1 MAKQKSLLI
10 LEQKENVAYLTLN
23 RPAVHNALN
32 KALLVEMKEE
42 LESIK
47 ANPDIQAVLITGAGN
62 KAFSAGADIEYLNQA
77 TPMQIRELARLAVSV
92 NSFIENLN
100 KISIALI
107 NGFALGGGLELAESC
122 MLRVA
127 VTSAKLGHPEVRI
140 GAVAGWGGTTRLPRL
155 IGKSLAIEMLL
166 TGKMID
172 AKEAL
177 RYGLVHRVTEPEKLQ
192 SETAKLLQE
201 ILQNSPVA
209 VNLTWEAVHR
219 GLDLSIDESAKL
231 GADCFGLVA
240 ATSDFREGTNS
251 FLNKQKANFTGK

>member
-1 MAKQKSLLI
+1 MTQQENLLI
-10 LEQKENVAYLTLN
+10 SVQKENVAYLTLN

-32 KALLVEMKEE
+32 KALLVEIKKE
-42 LESIK
+42 LEAIK
-47 ANPDIQAVLITGAGN
+47 SNPDIQAVIFTGAGD
-62 KAFSAGADIEYLNQA
+62 KAFCAGADIEYLNQA
-77 TPMQIRELARLAVSV
+77 SPLQVRELAQLAVSI
-92 NSFIENLN
+92 NHLIENLN

-140 GAVAGWGGTTRLPRL
+140 GAIAGWGGTTRLPRL
-155 IGKSLAIEMLL
+155 VGKSFAVEMLL

-177 RYGLVHRVTEPEKLQ
+177 QYGLVHRVVDPENLQ
-192 SETAKLLQE
+192 IEGAKLLQE

-219 GLDLSIDESAKL
+219 GLDFSIDGSAKL
-231 GADCFGLVA
+231 GADYFGLIA
-240 ATSDFREGTNS
+240 STNDFREGTNA
-251 FLNKQKANFTGK
+251 FLNKRKANFNGK

>member
-1 MAKQKSLLI
+1 MTNQKSLLI
-10 LEQKENVAYLTLN
+10 SEQKENVAYLTLN

-32 KALLVEMKEE
+32 KALLVEIKKE

-47 ANPDIQAVLITGAGN
+47 ANPDIHAVFITGAGN

-77 TPMQIRELARLAVSV
+77 TPMQIRELARLAISV
-92 NSFIENLN
+92 NHLIENIN

-155 IGKSLAIEMLL
+155 IGKSLAVEMLL

-172 AKEAL
+172 AKEAFQW
-177 RYGLVHRVTEPEKLQ
+177 GLVHRVTESENLQ
-192 SETAKLLQE
+192 SEGAKLLQE

-219 GLDLSIDESAKL
+219 GLDLSIEESAKL
-231 GADCFGLVA
+231 GADYFGLVA
-240 ATSDFREGTNS
+240 STTDFQEGTKA

>member
-1 MAKQKSLLI
+1 MAKQQRLLI
-10 LEQKENVAYLTLN
+10 SARKENVAYLTLN

-32 KALLVEMKEE
+32 KALLVELKEE

-47 ANPDIQAVLITGAGN
+47 ADPDIQAVLITGAGD
-62 KAFSAGADIEYLNQA
+62 KAFSAGADIEYLHQA
-77 TPMQIRELARLAVSV
+77 TPIQMRELAQLAVSV

-100 KISIALI
+100 KVSIALI

-122 MLRVA
+122 MLRIA
-127 VTSAKLGHPEVRI
+127 NTSAKLGHPEVRI

-155 IGKSLAIEMLL
+155 IGKSLAVEMLL

-177 RYGLVHRVTEPEKLQ
+177 RYGLVHRVTEPENLQ
-192 SETAKLLQE
+192 SETTKLLQE
-201 ILQNSPVA
+201 ILQNSPLA
-209 VNLTWEAVHR
+209 VNLTWEAIHR
-219 GLDLSIDESAKL
+219 GLDLSIDESAQL
-231 GADCFGLVA
+231 GADCFGLIA
-240 ATSDFREGTNS
+240 ATRDFREGTNA